1 MIMYEVSQQT
11 ARFMNHLHYV
21 KCSLVF
27 YGPLDFMECAPKS
40 INLLPLKV
48 FLAMQAISKVLSMYS
63 KKLSQKRNFG
73 PGK

>member
-1 MIMYEVSQQT
+1 MYEVSQHT

-48 FLAMQAISKVLSMYS
+48 FLAIQAISKEL
-63 KKLSQKRNFG
+63 
-73 PGK
+73 